1 MNVSL
6 TPEFEAMIQGKIA
19 TGLYTNASEVIRDAL
34 RRMDEQDPFK
44 DLRTFFA
51 PRIAE
56 ARRGELSNKSFD
68 AIITEAKQQAANMQR

>member
-68 AIITEAKQQAANMQR
+68 AIIVEAKGQATNMQQ

>member
-6 TPEFEAMIQGKIA
+6 TPEFEAMIQSKIA

-44 DLRTFFA
+44 DLRSFFA

-56 ARRGELSNKSFD
+56 ARRGELSNKSFNT
-68 AIITEAKQQAANMQR
+68 IIAEAKRQATKTKR

>member
-68 AIITEAKQQAANMQR
+68 VIITEAKQQAANMQR

>member
-44 DLRTFFA
+44 DLRMFFT

-56 ARRGELSNKSFD
+56 ARRCELSNKSFN
-68 AIITEAKQQAANMQR
+68 AFIAEARRQSTKTKR